1 MNELNGRCS
10 NLSRNGQIKVRS
22 WFGIQ
27 DKRTGKI
34 YETVY

>member
-1 MNELNGRCS
+1 
-10 NLSRNGQIKVRS
+10 NGQIKVRS